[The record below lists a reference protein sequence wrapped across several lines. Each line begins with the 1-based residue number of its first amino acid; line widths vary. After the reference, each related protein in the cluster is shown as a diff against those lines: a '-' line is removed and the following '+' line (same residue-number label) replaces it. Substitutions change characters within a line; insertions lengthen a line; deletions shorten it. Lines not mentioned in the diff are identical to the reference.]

1 MRIRCSTKL
10 TIEAIRVLNL
20 KYDMK
25 NQMPTLLSFS
35 LSPDWA
41 DKIYIWAN
49 TVAIFAACL
58 AALCTF
64 LSFRTSQIR
73 DYYADQRRAQYEA
86 MSETAKT
93 EAARANE
100 GAAVANEKTEKL
112 RESNLVLQQQA
123 DHERAERLKLE
134 ARVAPRTLSPEDAVR
149 MARAAHELCPRIGQV
164 AVTAANGNQEAQ
176 AYASVFVRILRD
188 AGCRSDLSL
197 PIPGLRPDIQ
207 GVHIGVRDM
216 ANLPEEARLLS
227 RILTAGNVPHDT
239 GPVEQGF
246 FPGERWV
253 LVVGAKHVLEA
264 IQVN

>member
-1 MRIRCSTKL
+1 M
-10 TIEAIRVLNL
+10 VLQSNEGDPWL
-20 KYDMK
+20 NRNMK
-25 NQMPTLLSFS
+25 NKMPTLLSFS

-41 DKIYIWAN
+41 DTIYTWAN

-73 DYYADQRRAQYEA
+73 DHYADQRRAQYEA
-86 MSETAKT
+86 MSEAART

-100 GAAVANEKTEKL
+100 GAAIANEKAEKL

-123 DHERAERLKLE
+123 DHERVERLRLE
-134 ARVAPRTLSPEDAVR
+134 ARVAPRTLSPADAVR

-164 AVTAANGNQEAQ
+164 VVTAANGNQEAQ

-188 AGCRSDLSL
+188 AGCRSDLNL

-207 GVHIGVRDM
+207 GVHIGVRDVG
-216 ANLPEEARLLS
+216 NVPEEARLLS
-227 RILTAGNVPHDT
+227 QILTAGNIPHDT
-239 GPVEQGF
+239 ESVEQGF
-246 FPGERWV
+246 FPDERWV
-253 LVVGAKHVLEA
+253 LVVGAKPVPEA
-264 IQVN
+264 IHVN

>member
-112 RESNLVLQQQA
+112 RESNLVLQLIVT
-123 DHERAERLKLE
+123 RA
-134 ARVAPRTLSPEDAVR
+134 
-149 MARAAHELCPRIGQV
+149 
-164 AVTAANGNQEAQ
+164 
-176 AYASVFVRILRD
+176 
-188 AGCRSDLSL
+188 LSL
-197 PIPGLRPDIQ
+197 TG
-207 GVHIGVRDM
+207 G
-216 ANLPEEARLLS
+216 
-227 RILTAGNVPHDT
+227 RIAASSPPY
-239 GPVEQGF
+239 GPREF
-246 FPGERWV
+246 
-253 LVVGAKHVLEA
+253 
-264 IQVN
+264 